1 MFLLALNL
9 GLSVMDFLYLK
20 IILFSKEGQFVEEH
34 QTGINLLTKVPFHS
48 NI

>member
-1 MFLLALNL
+1 
-9 GLSVMDFLYLK
+9 
-20 IILFSKEGQFVEEH
+20 VEEH